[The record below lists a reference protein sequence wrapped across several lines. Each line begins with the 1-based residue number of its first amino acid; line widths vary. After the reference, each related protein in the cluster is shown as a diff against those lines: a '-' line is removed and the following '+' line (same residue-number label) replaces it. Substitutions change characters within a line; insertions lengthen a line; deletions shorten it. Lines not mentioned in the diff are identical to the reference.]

1 MAGKIPQSFINTLI
15 ERIDPAEVIGRR
27 VELRR
32 VGNRH
37 TGLCP
42 FHQEKTPSF
51 HVYADGYHCFGCGAH
66 GTSLGFLME
75 LDGLTFPEA
84 VESLAALA
92 GMEVPRERGSGPKV
106 DTSVY
111 DLLEAAAARYGKW
124 LDEPATGKQAQAY
137 LRERGL
143 GPEVLKRFAVGLAPG
158 GWDRIKTALASHGEA
173 KLVDAGLLAK
183 NDRGRTYDRFRER
196 IVFPIRNTRGR
207 VIGFG
212 GRIFGTAPTDGDA
225 PPAGGGPKYLNSPD
239 TAHFSKG
246 RELYGLF
253 EARQAKGR
261 LDSVVVVEGYMDV
274 LALAQHGFDNAV
286 ATLGTAIGSAH
297 FDRLFQHRIDVVTCC
312 FDGDDAGRAAA
323 WKAVDAAFPAL
334 SSGRQ
339 LRFAFLPDGED
350 PDSLVRRDGTEQF
363 RRLIENATPVATYFL
378 DHLRAGLDMAAVDG
392 RALLCDLALPHIA
405 RLPTGAL
412 RDVLI
417 ADLARLSHADPQ
429 VLEQRLRDGAS
440 QARASNGRHGVA
452 RPSRLGQRLLG
463 LLVKHPHLLR
473 RLDDE
478 TRQRLLLETR
488 DGSTLG
494 IVVGYLASQPEADT
508 AALLGRFVGEEV
520 HAEIARLAAAPALLG
535 EAALA
540 DDFRTGALRFLR
552 AAQDDRA
559 AATRLEAVLQSDSRE
574 DLKRF
579 AEAKRAAIRRP
590 PPASTPA
597 SEAHE
602 PQAPV
607 AGPVAG
613 RAATAATQR

>member
-1 MAGKIPQSFINTLI
+1 MAGKIPQSFINALI

-66 GTSLGFLME
+66 GTSIGFLME

-92 GMEVPRERGSGPKV
+92 GMEVPRERGSVPKV
-106 DTSVY
+106 DTSVF

-124 LDEPATGKQAQAY
+124 LDEPATGEAAQAY

-158 GWDRIKTALASHGEA
+158 GWDRIKTALGSHGEA

-183 NDRGRTYDRFRER
+183 NERGRTYDRFRER

-207 VIGFG
+207 IIGFG
-212 GRIFGTAPTDGDA
+212 GRIFGDA
-225 PPAGGGPKYLNSPD
+225 TPAGGGPKYLNSPD

-363 RRLIENATPVATYFL
+363 RRLIENATPVATYFF
-378 DHLRAGLDMAAVDG
+378 DRLRAGLDMGAVDG

-429 VLEQRLRDGAS
+429 VLEQRLREGAG
-440 QARASNGRHGVA
+440 QARASNGRHGA
-452 RPSRLGQRLLG
+452 AHPSRLGQRLLG

-478 TRQRLLLETR
+478 TRQRFVLETHDR
-488 DGSTLG
+488 STLG

-508 AALLGRFVGEEV
+508 AALLGRFVGEEI
-520 HAEIARLAAAPALLG
+520 HAEIARLAAAPALLS

-559 AATRLEAVLQSDSRE
+559 AATRLDAVLQSDSKE

-590 PPASTPA
+590 PPASTLA
-597 SEAHE
+597 SEAHQT
-602 PQAPV
+602 QA
-607 AGPVAG
+607 PVAG
-613 RAATAATQR
+613 RAATQR

>member
-1 MAGKIPQSFINTLI
+1 MAGKIPQSFINALI

-106 DTSVY
+106 DTSVF

-124 LDEPATGKQAQAY
+124 LDEPATGKAAQAY

-143 GPEVLKRFAVGLAPG
+143 GAEVLERFAVGLAPG

-183 NDRGRTYDRFRER
+183 NERGRTYDRFRER

-212 GRIFGTAPTDGDA
+212 GRVFGKA

-274 LALAQHGFDNAV
+274 LALAQHDFDNAV

-297 FDRLFQHRIDVVTCC
+297 FDRLFQHRIDIVTCC

-378 DHLRAGLDMAAVDG
+378 DHLRTGLDMAAVDG

-429 VLEQRLRDGAS
+429 ILEQRLRDGAGH
-440 QARASNGRHGVA
+440 ARASSGRHGA
-452 RPSRLGQRLLG
+452 AHPSRLGQRLLG
-463 LLVKHPHLLR
+463 LLVKHPHLLL

-478 TRQRLLLETR
+478 TRQRLVLEAR

-494 IVVGYLASQPEADT
+494 IVVGYLASHPEADT
-508 AALLGRFVGEEV
+508 AALLGRFVGEDV
-520 HAEIARLAAAPALLG
+520 HAEIARLAAAPALLS

-552 AAQDDRA
+552 TAQDDRA
-559 AATRLEAVLQSDSRE
+559 SAVQLEAVLQSDSKE

-579 AEAKRAAIRRP
+579 AEAKRAAIRRA
-590 PPASTPA
+590 PPASTLA

-602 PQAPV
+602 TQA
-607 AGPVAG
+607 PVAG
-613 RAATAATQR
+613 RAARAATQR